1 MEQDISSNTNNK
13 SEETINKDDD
23 KKPSVT
29 CSNVPEGLF
38 DTSAA
43 KKHFS
48 KFGRVHRIRL
58 LPKKQMCV
66 VEYEQPSSIQRA
78 LLNAGAYDGFMFDVT
93 RTKARTRR
101 RSKKEDDPDWVP
113 DSDVEEELSAMGG
126 ISTYRIPRQKAMEID
141 APSKVTRL
149 KKQPFIRKK
158 DEKQIKPTPV
168 QPPPV
173 SGRESPVIVTAQT
186 TLSTTEAALEIH
198 QLRSK
203 VSLTPDEKWRILDA
217 RDRILRSW
225 GGAGSRVKA
234 GGATIGTCPDM
245 CPEKEL
251 LHRQAEHQVMTLE
264 TIADSDGLLEPWRA
278 VKQYSRSSADQ
289 EIPMCYELRPA
300 SVLMRTCAYL
310 LHEIADT
317 TRQVGLADWFHFM
330 WDRLRGIRKDI
341 TQQALCCADTIH
353 LVEMCARF
361 HAHCAARLADL
372 EHTQFDQKLNTDNL
386 TKCLQTLKHMYSDVS
401 PEQKPREAEF
411 RGYIALLNLGDANFW
426 WEIKQLPN
434 EIQKSEPIIFA
445 VKVFTA
451 LDNNNYVRFF
461 RLVRDEATYLQACV
475 LLRYF
480 NDVRARALARIVKA
494 YAPRGGSKY
503 PANDLMNSL
512 AFESIDSMKS
522 FVNHYGLRF
531 SKNDFE
537 LTLILD
543 RNQFIEDSDP
553 YPIARALNLIESKQQ
568 KSVAEIIS
576 GSTLPKYDYKNH
588 ALHTSFNPDGR
599 LKESSLIAEDLG
611 YNTRNDSNKDITSL
625 RMELQ
630 RLNNNK
636 SGKGVFIIDKELEN
650 KKSISTKSESP
661 KPSVF
666 VPTNKTNGEKTYSF
680 QPGIPIE
687 LPEVIKASPEKLID
701 NNVKS
706 AFRFSEPQ
714 NTETASKSNLF
725 LSSINK
731 NVCSTSFVPNN
742 NNKGFETVH
751 KATPQNIFKSN
762 QNDTVFKKPLGGSV
776 FSQPALPQE
785 SEGKTLSKNLF
796 ANANTNVFAKRD
808 DLPNRNI
815 FANTQSS
822 RLFSKPAD
830 ANTNIFAK
838 TIAENK
844 SSDPS
849 NVFRTFA
856 NSTNDTNI
864 FSKGLDKPTSVS
876 NGDTVKLSPGTLFK
890 QANDPF
896 STQNKT
902 FSVFQSKTV
911 AENIFNK
918 PKTTQAND
926 IYEFHDND
934 SSSQNADQMQQQLIE
949 KQIQEEVRKEQEKI
963 RIEEEK
969 RKESERKQDELRR
982 EEEIRKQEEAR
993 RKQEETRRKQEEL
1006 KKIEEMRKKEEQT
1019 KQEELRKKLEEEH
1032 QTELKRKALEQEKI
1046 FKEKVEK
1053 ESREVHEELL
1063 QEISTESVES
1073 LLKEEMEKFKNLVA
1087 DAKKITDEILSEL
1100 IEETCNAELR
1110 AEIFWTKKVMKKWF
1124 HIWRKQIIRNFKR
1137 RRLLEDTPVWLT
1149 DKTPL
1154 QEAKS
1159 LRRLSEKVALAQMNA
1174 FHRGYIFSGELREI
1188 PPPQPFNIVDI
1199 IRSPLLKRMK
1209 YINYP
1214 YDKCFF
1220 WKTTIVSPG
1229 ASKWFCKKVNI
1240 QKWLLDAFELKGSE
1254 TMENYIHTEKQTWN
1268 NLMDFATSITL
1279 INQDNPHN
1287 TGDALEGT
1295 NGIIFYMCNDV
1306 YDIKG
1311 VENILNQKYPY
1322 HMVPIAI
1329 ITTQINNTIFQN
1341 DLQIKLTTYVK
1352 TNIISDFRIFVIDSA
1367 NVANSLDVYTKS
1379 ALKWLAKRC
1388 PKPPP
1393 LEIDSLKSICQ
1404 RCLGNEI
1411 WHRLK
1416 TATDTRTQDVMN
1428 DIQMLVQ
1435 YYNIAVDKL
1444 INIITD
1450 EDLFNYPSFP
1460 VEFKDYLDST
1470 SPYPKPYEFIPSN
1483 VKHTDNINAVK
1494 NIMNNLKLCVPTS
1507 TQSPKSVLNMQ
1518 DQVRQ
1523 YCNQIGWF
1531 QKPESVNCN
1540 VVSLLPQEFHDNN
1553 IPCDQFIDFFEQYN
1567 VVDIVNIIVYDK
1579 INILKNFENRYVI
1592 YDKTVMDD
1600 YHNVNWLYDIDII
1613 TSLKHKTVE
1622 YEDNLDYYI
1631 KAKRRKL
1638 NESIELLQLE
1648 DKDYNMVEKS
1658 IQAAERSISEC
1669 NKHKNSVI
1677 ELEKE
1682 LDERKKKSEE
1692 LENVL
1697 RAALN
1702 NV

>member
-13 SEETINKDDD
+13 SEETTSKEDD
-23 KKPSVT
+23 KKPSIT

-78 LLNAGAYDGFMFDVT
+78 VLNAGAYDGFMFDVT

-101 RSKKEDDPDWVP
+101 RSKKDDDPDWVP

-126 ISTYRIPRQKAMEID
+126 ISTYRVPRQKAMEID
-141 APSKVTRL
+141 SPSKVTRV
-149 KKQPFIRKK
+149 KKQPILRKK
-158 DEKQIKPTPV
+158 VEKPIRSIPV

-186 TLSTTEAALEIH
+186 TLNTTEAALELH

-264 TIADSDGLLEPWRA
+264 TIVDSDGLLEPWRA

-300 SVLMRTCAYL
+300 AVLMRTCAYL

-386 TKCLQTLKHMYSDVS
+386 TKCLQTLKHMYSDVR

-494 YAPRGGSKY
+494 YAPRGGSKF
-503 PANDLMNSL
+503 PADDLMNSL

-537 LTLILD
+537 LTVILD

-553 YPIARALNLIESKQQ
+553 YPIARARNLIESKR
-568 KSVAEIIS
+568 KNSVAEIIS
-576 GSTLPKYDYKNH
+576 GGNLPKYDYKNH
-588 ALHTSFNPDGR
+588 TLHTSFTPDGR
-599 LKESSLIAEDLG
+599 LKESSLTAADLG
-611 YNTRNDSNKDITSL
+611 YNTINDSNKDITSL
-625 RMELQ
+625 KMELQ

-636 SGKGVFIIDKELEN
+636 GGKNVFITDKVLES
-650 KKSISTKSESP
+650 KKSITAKSVSP
-661 KPSVF
+661 KPPSVF

-680 QPGIPIE
+680 QPAIPIE
-687 LPEVIKASPEKLID
+687 LPEIIKASPEKLID
-701 NNVKS
+701 DNVKS
-706 AFRFSEPQ
+706 AFKFSEPQ
-714 NTETASKSNLF
+714 NTETSGKSNLF
-725 LSSINK
+725 MSSINK
-731 NVCSTSFVPNN
+731 NVFNTSFVPNN
-742 NNKGFETVH
+742 NKASEMKD
-751 KATPQNIFKSN
+751 KATPQNIFKAN
-762 QNDTVFKKPLGGSV
+762 QNDTVFKKPLGASV
-776 FSQPALPQE
+776 FAQPALHQE

-796 ANANTNVFAKRD
+796 ANANTNVFAKKD
-808 DLPNRNI
+808 EQPNKNI
-815 FANTQSS
+815 FANTQNSS
-822 RLFSKPAD
+822 LFSKPAD
-830 ANTNIFAK
+830 VTTNIFAK
-838 TIAENK
+838 SISEYK

-856 NSTNDTNI
+856 NPTTDVNI
-864 FSKGLDKPTSVS
+864 FSKGIDKPASVS
-876 NGDTVKLSPGTLFK
+876 NGETGTLSPGTLFK

-896 STQNKT
+896 STQNKK
-902 FSVFQSKTV
+902 FSVFQSKNQTV
-911 AENIFNK
+911 AENIFNTVK
-918 PKTTQAND
+918 PTQAD
-926 IYEFHDND
+926 DVYEFHDND
-934 SSSQNADQMQQQLIE
+934 SNSQNADQMQQQMVE
-949 KQIQEEVRKEQEKI
+949 RQIQEEVRKEQERI
-963 RIEEEK
+963 RIEEER
-969 RKESERKQDELRR
+969 RKELEIKQEELRR
-982 EEEIRKQEEAR
+982 EEEKRKQEEAR
-993 RKQEETRRKQEEL
+993 RKQEEL
-1006 KKIEEMRKKEEQT
+1006 KKMEEMRKKEEQK
-1019 KQEELRKKLEEEH
+1019 KQEELRKKLEEER
-1032 QTELKRKALEQEKI
+1032 QTELKRKALEQERA

-1053 ESREVHEELL
+1053 ESQEVHEELIK
-1063 QEISTESVES
+1063 EVNAETVEG
-1073 LLKEEMEKFKNLVA
+1073 LLKEELEKLKNLVA
-1087 DAKKITDEILSEL
+1087 DAKKITDEIFSEL
-1100 IEETCNAELR
+1100 LEETCNAELK

-1124 HIWRKQIIRNFKR
+1124 HVWRKQIIRNFKR

-1154 QEAKS
+1154 EEAKS
-1159 LRRLSEKVALAQMNA
+1159 LRRLSEKVALARMNA
-1174 FHRGYIFSGELREI
+1174 FHRGYKFNGELKEI
-1188 PPPQPFNIVDI
+1188 PQPQPYNIVDI

-1229 ASKWFCKKVNI
+1229 ASKWFCKKIEI
-1240 QKWLLDAFELKGSE
+1240 QKWLIDAFKLKGSE
-1254 TMENYIHTEKQTWN
+1254 TMENYIHAEKQTWN
-1268 NLMDFATSITL
+1268 NLMDFATSVTL
-1279 INQDNPHN
+1279 INQENPLN

-1295 NGIIFYMCNDV
+1295 NGIIFYMCNDI
-1306 YDIKG
+1306 YDIKSI
-1311 VENILNQKYPY
+1311 ENILNQKYPY
-1322 HMVPIAI
+1322 HTVPIAI

-1341 DLQIKLTTYVK
+1341 DLQMKLSTYVK
-1352 TNIISDFRIFVIDSA
+1352 TNIISDFRIYVVDST
-1367 NVANSLDVYTKS
+1367 NVANSLDIYTKS

-1416 TATDTRTQDVMN
+1416 TDNDTRTQDVMK
-1428 DIQMLVQ
+1428 DIQKLVQ

-1444 INIITD
+1444 TNVITD

-1460 VEFKDYLDST
+1460 VEFKGYLDST

-1483 VKHTDNINAVK
+1483 VKHADNVTAVK
-1494 NIMNNLKLCVPTS
+1494 NIMNNLKLSVPNT
-1507 TQSPKSVLNMQ
+1507 TPSPKSDLNMQ

-1531 QKPESVNCN
+1531 EKPETVTCN
-1540 VVSLLPQEFHDNN
+1540 VVSLLPQEFIDNN
-1553 IPCDQFIDFFEQYN
+1553 IPCDQLIDFFEQYN

-1579 INILKNFENRYVI
+1579 MNILKNFENQYVM

-1600 YHNVNWLYDIDII
+1600 YHNVNWLYDIDLI

-1622 YEDNLDYYI
+1622 YEDNLDYFI
-1631 KAKRRKL
+1631 QAKRRKL
-1638 NESIELLQLE
+1638 NEPKELLQLE
-1648 DKDYNMVEKS
+1648 DKDYSMVEES
-1658 IQAAERSISEC
+1658 IQAADKSILEC
-1669 NKHKNSVI
+1669 TKRKNVVI

-1692 LENVL
+1692 LENLL